1 MRRIPGACST
11 LTALLRKRMRT
22 HLRRSRPERNPQRI
36 PANTPPVFPSLAPL
50 IWPHLRCLVTKAM
63 SDRLLG
69 FVAISLLVWLG
80 GCAATQ
86 EAKSVEKSGF
96 LGDYSRLKPGQRGSF
111 FSQGA
116 EDQALLV
123 YQNPDVDWRKYK
135 KVWVDPV
142 TIWMKRE
149 DSQLW
154 DVSGIDR
161 QRLAA
166 LLWSKLD
173 ESLKKDYETTSQPG
187 PDVLH
192 IQVAITEAGPSQVVD
207 DMVTSAALPAK
218 LLLSPK
224 SFTSGVAA
232 FAGSASAEMRVIDS
246 ATGTILLEAVD
257 RRGGTKSVGGSWSSW
272 HDVEEAYRF
281 WAEKIR
287 YRLCQFRG
295 GLDCVEPKA

>member
-1 MRRIPGACST
+1 MRHVI
-11 LTALLRKRMRT
+11 ALGT
-22 HLRRSRPERNPQRI
+22 
-36 PANTPPVFPSLAPL
+36 
-50 IWPHLRCLVTKAM
+50 
-63 SDRLLG
+63 
-69 FVAISLLVWLG
+69 ISLLIWVG

-86 EAKSVEKSGF
+86 EAKTVEKSGF
-96 LGDYSRLKPGQRGSF
+96 LGDYSRLKEGQRGGF

-123 YQNPDVDWRKYK
+123 YRNPDVDWRKYK
-135 KVWVDPV
+135 KVWLDPV
-142 TIWMKRE
+142 SIWMKRE

-154 DVSGIDR
+154 DVQGIDR

-173 ESLKKDYETTSQPG
+173 DSLRKDYEMTSQPG

-192 IQVAITEAGPSQVVD
+192 IQAAITEAGPSD
-207 DMVTSAALPAK
+207 AANDMVTSVLLPVKILQSA
-218 LLLSPK
+218 S
-224 SFTSGVAA
+224 SFTTGVAA
-232 FAGSASAEMRVIDS
+232 FAGSASAEMRVTDS

-257 RRGGTKSVGGSWSSW
+257 RRGGTKSIGGSWSSW

-281 WAEKIR
+281 WAEKTR

-295 GLDCVEPKA
+295 GLDCVAPKA